1 MARAKKSEESITADY
16 EVNPESWR
24 ETQELPSLEFEVND
38 LLDLVNQS
46 YPKPVTIEKLQQC
59 LDFLFII
66 GKLELKNETFKA
78 VFR

>member
-1 MARAKKSEESITADY
+1 MI
-16 EVNPESWR
+16 
-24 ETQELPSLEFEVND
+24 LPSKTVKPIDSLYCLSAYVVEILKEEDLEFNE

-46 YPKPVTIEKLQQC
+46 YPKTVTIEKIQQC

>member
-1 MARAKKSEESITADY
+1 MDILKEE
-16 EVNPESWR
+16 EV
-24 ETQELPSLEFEVND
+24 EFND

>member
-1 MARAKKSEESITADY
+1 MI
-16 EVNPESWR
+16 
-24 ETQELPSLEFEVND
+24 LPSKTVKPIDSLYCISAYVVDVLKEEETEFNH
-38 LLDLVNQS
+38 LLDMVNQS
-46 YPKPVTIEKLQQC
+46 YPIPVTVEKLQQC